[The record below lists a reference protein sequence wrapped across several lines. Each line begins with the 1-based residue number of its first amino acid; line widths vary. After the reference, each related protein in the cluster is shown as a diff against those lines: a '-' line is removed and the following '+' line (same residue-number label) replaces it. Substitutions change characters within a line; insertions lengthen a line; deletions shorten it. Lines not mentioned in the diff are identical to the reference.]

1 MVASTLIAVV
11 LLGAA
16 ARTAAG
22 CGNAMDC
29 SLNGDCTK
37 NGCVCDAPWA
47 GASCGRLLRF
57 PAKPGGAYGF
67 GKRFE
72 TTSWGGNSLKGDDG
86 LWHLYVTE
94 CVPHPR
100 IADRT
105 VQRSFYMRVGTLRVR
120 LGTERGSVALEA
132 NVVAMGGRNGWLL
145 WASSRQAT
153 LYLLALAPPPAPF
166 PLLSLS
172 PLSRLGWR
180 ARPAGWR
187 SGAISPR

>member
-94 CVPHPR
+94 YVPHPR
-100 IADRT
+100 IADRDCAA
-105 VQRSFYMRVGTLRVR
+105 FFLC
-120 LGTERGSVALEA
+120 ALELCA
-132 NVVAMGGRNGWLL
+132 YVLARNEDPWRWRQMWLRWVVEMGGCYGP
-145 WASSRQAT
+145 
-153 LYLLALAPPPAPF
+153 LAGRPLFIFSLSLPPPPPF
-166 PLLSLS
+166 LFSLSLLS
-172 PLSRLGWR
+172 
-180 ARPAGWR
+180 PA
-187 SGAISPR
+187 